1 MTLATV
7 AIPSPLMRTTLPG
20 VAREMPRHPVR
31 QVMASTTGR
40 GAAAEAAAAAT
51 GAWVGA
57 APATG
62 VWVGAAPPVPAGACA
77 RAALGTRTASA
88 IAAMA
93 TDRRAAAR
101 RRGEHA
107 GRSTIGWPP
116 TG

>member
-7 AIPSPLMRTTLPG
+7 VIPSPLIRTTLPG
-20 VAREMPRHPVR
+20 VAREMPRQPVR

-51 GAWVGA
+51 GAC
-57 APATG
+57 
-62 VWVGAAPPVPAGACA
+62 VGAAPPVPAGAWA

-88 IAAMA
+88 IAEM
-93 TDRRAAAR
+93 TTGRRAAAR

>member
-31 QVMASTTGR
+31 HVMASTTGR
-40 GAAAEAAAAAT
+40 GAAADAAT
-51 GAWVGA
+51 AGTGACVGV
-57 APATG
+57 P
-62 VWVGAAPPVPAGACA
+62 PPVPAGDCA
-77 RAALGTRTASA
+77 SAALGIRIASA
-88 IAAMA
+88 SAVMA

-107 GRSTIGWPP
+107 GWSTIGWPP
-116 TG
+116 TGGAD

>member
-20 VAREMPRHPVR
+20 VEREMPKHPVR

-40 GAAAEAAAAAT
+40 GAEADAAT
-51 GAWVGA
+51 AGAGA
-57 APATG
+57 C
-62 VWVGAAPPVPAGACA
+62 VGAAPPVPAGAWA
-77 RAALGTRTASA
+77 SAALGIRTASA
-88 IAAMA
+88 SAEMA

-107 GRSTIGWPP
+107 GWSTIGWPP

>member
-7 AIPSPLMRTTLPG
+7 VIPSPLMRTTLPG

-31 QVMASTTGR
+31 HVMASTTGR

-51 GAWVGA
+51 GAV
-57 APATG
+57 ATG
-62 VWVGAAPPVPAGACA
+62 ACVGAAPPVPAGAWA

-88 IAAMA
+88 IAEMT